1 MHMLDAPSYT
11 HPHMGSM
18 CHIIIIIIMMMLSRV
33 IGQRIMWVDASVLVG
48 CMGCGEWVSHQP
60 AAHLASPW

>member
-18 CHIIIIIIMMMLSRV
+18 CHIIIMIMMLSRV

-48 CMGCGEWVSHQP
+48 CMGCGEWVSYQP

>member
-18 CHIIIIIIMMMLSRV
+18 CHIIIMIMMLSRV

-48 CMGCGEWVSHQP
+48 CKGCGEWVSHQP

>member
-18 CHIIIIIIMMMLSRV
+18 CHIIMMLSRV
-33 IGQRIMWVDASVLVG
+33 DGQRIMWVDAFVLVG
-48 CMGCGEWVSHQP
+48 RMGCGEWVSHQP
-60 AAHLASPW
+60 ASAHLASPW